1 MPEGRDHG
9 ENADVTDAPDAPDT
23 TDAPDSTATDSTATD
38 TPAAMA
44 CATCGA
50 APADPA
56 LARLTWARGIENGHE
71 VWTCDT
77 CSRRHLRS
85 IEGKLDSSWW

>member
-1 MPEGRDHG
+1 MT
-9 ENADVTDAPDAPDT
+9 ADVTDAPGG
-23 TDAPDSTATDSTATD
+23 TAAV
-38 TPAAMA
+38 PARRAGPPRP
-44 CATCGA
+44 T
-50 APADPA
+50 PA

-85 IEGKLDSSWW
+85 IEGKLDSPGGEPWR

>member
-9 ENADVTDAPDAPDT
+9 ETADVTDVTDAPDTTGAPG
-23 TDAPDSTATDSTATD
+23 STA
-38 TPAAMA
+38 AMT
-44 CATCGA
+44 CAICGA

>member
-9 ENADVTDAPDAPDT
+9 ETADAADAPDT
-23 TDAPDSTATDSTATD
+23 TDVTDEPAPT
-38 TPAAMA
+38 AMA

-50 APADPA
+50 TPADPA
-56 LARLTWARGIENGHE
+56 LARLTWARGTENGHE

>member
-1 MPEGRDHG
+1 MP
-9 ENADVTDAPDAPDT
+9 DVPTVPDVPDV
-23 TDAPDSTATDSTATD
+23 PDVPGVPGTGSSG
-38 TPAAMA
+38 AMA

-50 APADPA
+50 VPADETR
-56 LARLTWARGIENGHE
+56 ARLTWARGIENGRE

>member
-9 ENADVTDAPDAPDT
+9 ESADGADALDTTDVTDQAAPT
-23 TDAPDSTATDSTATD
+23 
-38 TPAAMA
+38 AMA

-50 APADPA
+50 TPADMA
-56 LARLTWARGIENGHE
+56 LARLTWARGTESGHE

>member
-9 ENADVTDAPDAPDT
+9 ETADVTDAPDAPDT
-23 TDAPDSTATDSTATD
+23 T
-38 TPAAMA
+38 AAMA
-44 CATCGA
+44 CATCGT

>member
-9 ENADVTDAPDAPDT
+9 ETADVTDVPDAPDTTGAPDAPDT
-23 TDAPDSTATDSTATD
+23 TGAPGSTA
-38 TPAAMA
+38 AMT
-44 CATCGA
+44 CATCAA

>member
-1 MPEGRDHG
+1 MPDGPAGADLPEG
-9 ENADVTDAPDAPDT
+9 
-23 TDAPDSTATDSTATD
+23 TAAGDPGTSGQPGTLV
-38 TPAAMA
+38 

-50 APADPA
+50 VPADEG
-56 LARLTWARGIENGHE
+56 LARLTWARGLENGRE

>member
-1 MPEGRDHG
+1 MPEGRNHG
-9 ENADVTDAPDAPDT
+9 ETADVTDAPGG
-23 TDAPDSTATDSTATD
+23 TAAV
-38 TPAAMA
+38 A

>member
-9 ENADVTDAPDAPDT
+9 ETADAADAPDT
-23 TDAPDSTATDSTATD
+23 TDVTDEAAPT
-38 TPAAMA
+38 AMA

-50 APADPA
+50 TPADMA
-56 LARLTWARGIENGHE
+56 LARLTWARGTENGHE

>member
-9 ENADVTDAPDAPDT
+9 ETADVTDAPGG
-23 TDAPDSTATDSTATD
+23 TAAV
-38 TPAAMA
+38 A

>member
-9 ENADVTDAPDAPDT
+9 ETADVTDVPDAPDT
-23 TDAPDSTATDSTATD
+23 TGAAGSTAAT
-38 TPAAMA
+38 T

>member
-9 ENADVTDAPDAPDT
+9 ETADAADALDTTDVTDEAAPT
-23 TDAPDSTATDSTATD
+23 
-38 TPAAMA
+38 AMA

-50 APADPA
+50 TPAGMA
-56 LARLTWARGIENGHE
+56 LARLTWARGTENGHE

>member
-9 ENADVTDAPDAPDT
+9 ETADAADVTDEAAPT
-23 TDAPDSTATDSTATD
+23 
-38 TPAAMA
+38 AMA

-50 APADPA
+50 TPADMA
-56 LARLTWARGIENGHE
+56 LARLTWARGTENGHE

>member
-9 ENADVTDAPDAPDT
+9 ETADAADAADVTDEAA
-23 TDAPDSTATDSTATD
+23 
-38 TPAAMA
+38 PAAMA

-50 APADPA
+50 TPADMA
-56 LARLTWARGIENGHE
+56 LARLTWARGTENGHE

>member
-1 MPEGRDHG
+1 MPESRDHG
-9 ENADVTDAPDAPDT
+9 ETADVTDAPGG
-23 TDAPDSTATDSTATD
+23 TAAV
-38 TPAAMA
+38 A

>member
-1 MPEGRDHG
+1 MP
-9 ENADVTDAPDAPDT
+9 DVPDVPDVPGSPG
-23 TDAPDSTATDSTATD
+23 AGSSG
-38 TPAAMA
+38 AMA

-50 APADPA
+50 VPADEA
-56 LARLTWARGIENGHE
+56 LARLTWARGVENDRE
-71 VWTCDT
+71 VWTCET

>member
-1 MPEGRDHG
+1 MPEDRDHG
-9 ENADVTDAPDAPDT
+9 NTADPVNAPDT
-23 TDAPDSTATDSTATD
+23 TGAPGSTAAT
-38 TPAAMA
+38 A
-44 CATCGA
+44 CATCGV

-56 LARLTWARGIENGHE
+56 LARLTWARGIENGHG

>member
-1 MPEGRDHG
+1 MPEGRDRG
-9 ENADVTDAPDAPDT
+9 ETADIRDAPDT
-23 TDAPDSTATDSTATD
+23 TDAPDPAETTDAAAA
-38 TPAAMA
+38 PAAMA

-56 LARLTWARGIENGHE
+56 LARLTWARGIENGQE

>member
-9 ENADVTDAPDAPDT
+9 ESADGADALDTTDVTDEAAP
-23 TDAPDSTATDSTATD
+23 TAI
-38 TPAAMA
+38 A

-50 APADPA
+50 TPADMA
-56 LARLTWARGIENGHE
+56 LARLTWARGTESGHE

>member
-1 MPEGRDHG
+1 MPPG
-9 ENADVTDAPDAPDT
+9 EEASQPADTQGT
-23 TDAPDSTATDSTATD
+23 
-38 TPAAMA
+38 AAMV

-50 APADPA
+50 VPVDEG
-56 LARLTWARGIENGHE
+56 LARLTWTRGVENGRD
-71 VWTCDT
+71 VWTCET